1 MTRPALVV
9 AFYANPDRYPPT
21 YHAALELQRD
31 FRVRIVCRANAEAP
45 CVTWPADLRV
55 DRVGPA
61 IPDREKDVQPALLRL
76 REYLSFSRALRRA
89 IAEEKPAL
97 VLAYEPHALVAT
109 FLAGRH
115 RGVVYQRHEI
125 EDPEP
130 LNPKS
135 LQSWVRHTA
144 LRLSRHTDLVVFPE
158 ARRAALHQRLT
169 HDARPPL
176 IVPNYP
182 RRETFPQPANWP
194 SLLRRRRE
202 TRQLLYRGA
211 LGPDNGITQ
220 MIRCLPD
227 IAPDL
232 TLRLCGTVRPAFAE
246 ELTALADSLGVRA
259 RVQLSGFIPSYE
271 QLNRETPEALV
282 GFVLRQPVKTNLIF
296 NATATN
302 KLYEYAACGVPTVVP
317 DNPAYREALAG
328 ESWVAFADPT
338 DPRSVAAAVTRL
350 LDDEDAYDARS
361 RAARAAFDARFHFES
376 GFAPLRD
383 ALLRLARRD

>member
-31 FRVRIVCRANAEAP
+31 FRVRIVCRANAEP
-45 CVTWPADLRV
+45 PSVTWPADLRV
-55 DRVGPA
+55 DRVGPTL
-61 IPDREKDVQPALLRL
+61 PDREKDVQPALLRL
-76 REYLSFSRALRRA
+76 REYLGFARALRHA
-89 IAEEKPAL
+89 IREEKPAL

-109 FLAGRH
+109 ALAARR

-130 LNPKS
+130 LNATS

-158 ARRAALHQRLT
+158 ARRAALHQQLT

-182 RRETFPQPANWP
+182 RRETFPQPADWP

-202 TRQLLYRGA
+202 LRQLLYRGA
-211 LGPDNGITQ
+211 LGPDNGILQ
-220 MIRCLPD
+220 MIRALPHV
-227 IAPDL
+227 APNL
-232 TLRLCGTVRPAFAE
+232 TLRLCGTARPAFAE
-246 ELTALADSLGVRA
+246 ELRTLSDTLGVRA
-259 RVQLSGFIPSYE
+259 RVALSGFVPYE

-282 GFVLRQPVKTNLIF
+282 GFVLYQPLETNMIF

-317 DNPAYREALAG
+317 DNPAFREALAG

-338 DPRSVAAAVTRL
+338 DPVSVADAVSRL
-350 LDDEDAYDARS
+350 LADEDAYDARS
-361 RAARAAFDARFHFES
+361 RAARAAFDTRFHFES
-376 GFAPLRD
+376 GFTPLRE